1 MSKEDF
7 EKAKL
12 EFEKAKLEF
21 EDAKWV
27 FKCAIEDRVNYL
39 LSESGFSLGDK
50 FLYKNIPVAI
60 TNRKL
65 GYNDELNLTFRKI
78 KKDGTIGI
86 PEQYIHTS
94 EYAKL
99 TRLEK

>member
-12 EFEKAKLEF
+12 EFEDAKL
-21 EDAKWV
+21 V
-27 FKCAIEDRVNYL
+27 FKCAIEDRADYL

-65 GYNDELNLTFRKI
+65 GYMDELNLTLEEV
-78 KKDGTIGI
+78 T
-86 PEQYIHTS
+86 
-94 EYAKL
+94 KL
-99 TRLEK
+99 IRLEK